1 MTFHW
6 LTTLSLA
13 CDAFINMLSRL
24 SYFDLHDVLAYDA
37 LAYDALACSI
47 LFICASIGK
56 FHGDLQIVTL
66 ILLSLE
72 ILAIPRLGF
81 ISKKQHHG
89 SWHE

>member
-1 MTFHW
+1 
-6 LTTLSLA
+6 
-13 CDAFINMLSRL
+13 MLSRL

-37 LAYDALACSI
+37 LACNLP
-47 LFICASIGK
+47 FICAFIGK